1 VAGSVFNIK
10 KLVVLDFDL
19 KLDIDLKEWG
29 EILLHGE
36 LMGN

>member
-1 VAGSVFNIK
+1 VPGSVFNIK

-29 EILLHGE
+29 RYFY
-36 LMGN
+36 MGN